1 MVVKQ
6 LLWQARRLAERR
18 LFSPLGIKGLSY
30 LFSKEKG
37 IKLLSPL
44 RRRGSCLLSQ
54 EERDKIVLCVKEKGT
69 KCALGIKFVNL

>member
-30 LFSKEKG
+30 LFHKEKG

-44 RRRGSCLLSQ
+44 RRESCLLSQ
-54 EERDKIVLCVKEKGT
+54 EERDKIILCVKEKGT
-69 KCALGIKFVNL
+69 KCALGIKFLNL